1 MIYPRF
7 MKPGDCI
14 GICAPSDGR
23 TAEVDIIRHKSAVEQ
38 LKQAGFGVKEAGE
51 IFQSERGR
59 SAAADVRANALKSL
73 ITDPQ
78 VRAIV
83 AESGGDYLCEALPYL
98 KDAADILRADPKW
111 VQGYSDTTNLT
122 YSIATCLDIASI
134 YSHNLGDFG
143 MVPWHRS
150 ITENVDLWQG
160 KLFAGDDQTFTH
172 ESYERYQHGWL
183 QRETGLEAYEFNS
196 DVKIFGVD
204 ANGKRAEKLGAS
216 GRWIGGCLDSIVCLI
231 GTPYEDG
238 AGFARRYKD
247 DGILWFL
254 ESFELSSPMLTRA
267 LWQMRE
273 SGAFQ
278 NAQGFVFGRPAIFNM
293 QYDTD
298 YENAVMDALAPLNV
312 PIVFE
317 ADIGHQPPR
326 IPMVCGA
333 VGSFELKGDKLSI
346 SQKLKS

>member
-1 MIYPRF
+1 MIYPEF
-7 MKPGDCI
+7 LKPGDSI

-23 TAEVDIIRHKSAVEQ
+23 TSEVDILRHKSAVSQ
-38 LKQAGFGVKEAGE
+38 LQQSGFQVKETSE
-51 IFQSERGR
+51 VFQSERGR

-73 ITDPQ
+73 LTDPK

-98 KDAADILRADPKW
+98 KDAASMLKADPKW
-111 VQGYSDTTNLT
+111 IQGYSDTTNLT
-122 YSIATCLDIASI
+122 YSITTCLDIATI

-143 MVPWHRS
+143 MVPWHPS
-150 ITENVDLWQG
+150 ISENVDLWEG
-160 KLFAGDDQTFTH
+160 KLFAARDHAFVH
-172 ESYERYQHGWL
+172 ENYDRCQNGW
-183 QRETGLEAYEFNS
+183 QKRETGLEPYEFNS

-204 ANGKRAEKLGAS
+204 TNGKRAEKVGAN
-216 GRWIGGCLDSIVCLI
+216 GRWIGGCLDSIVGLL

-238 AGFARRYKD
+238 AGFARRYRD
-247 DGILWFL
+247 DGVLWFL

-267 LWQMRE
+267 LWQLRE

-278 NAQGFVFGRPAIFNM
+278 NAKGFVFGRPAIFNM

-298 YENAVMDALAPLNV
+298 YETAVLDALAPLRV
-312 PIVFE
+312 PIVFQ

-333 VGSFELKGDKLSI
+333 LGAFTLNEGKLVI
-346 SQKLKS
+346 SQKLNP

>member
-23 TAEVDIIRHKSAVEQ
+23 TAEVDIIRHKSAVSQ
-38 LKQAGFGVKEAGE
+38 LMQAGFCVKETAE
-51 IFQSERGR
+51 VFQSERGR

-73 ITDPQ
+73 FSDPL
-78 VRAIV
+78 VRTIV

-122 YSIATCLDIASI
+122 YSITTRLDIATI

-143 MVPWHRS
+143 MVPWHQS
-150 ITENVDLWQG
+150 ISENIDLWQG
-160 KLFAGDDQTFTH
+160 KLFEGNDHTFVH
-172 ESYERYQHGWL
+172 DNYDRYQQGWL
-183 QRETGLEAYEFNS
+183 KRETGLEPYEFNS
-196 DVKIFGVD
+196 DVTIFGVD
-204 ANGKRAEKLGAS
+204 KNGKRAEQLGAS

-247 DGILWFL
+247 DGVLWFL

-267 LWQMRE
+267 LWQLRE
-273 SGAFQ
+273 SGAFE
-278 NAQGFVFGRPAIFNM
+278 NVKGFVFGRPAIFNM

-298 YENAVMDALAPLNV
+298 YETAVLDALSPLNV

-317 ADIGHQPPR
+317 ADIGHCPPR
-326 IPMVCGA
+326 IPMVCGSY
-333 VGSFELKGDKLSI
+333 GSFTFDRGRLSI
-346 SQKLKS
+346 SQQLKP